1 MNALKPRLKEFAAIE
16 DVPEFGK
23 ITEGFKRAISTVRNS
38 SVFSPTGAG
47 AVAADSQTN
56 GSASANRHSR
66 MKRFNATSAIASPL
80 NLLKVPVSGYTG
92 HRMGYRSQN
101 FYGKS

>member
-1 MNALKPRLKEFAAIE
+1 MNALKPRLKDFAAIE
-16 DVPEFGK
+16 DVPEYAK
-23 ITEGFKRAISTVRNS
+23 LTEGFKRAVSTVRNS
-38 SVFSPTGAG
+38 SVFSPTGTG
-47 AVAADSQTN
+47 AVAENQTN

-66 MKRFNATSAIASPL
+66 MKRFNATSSIVSPL